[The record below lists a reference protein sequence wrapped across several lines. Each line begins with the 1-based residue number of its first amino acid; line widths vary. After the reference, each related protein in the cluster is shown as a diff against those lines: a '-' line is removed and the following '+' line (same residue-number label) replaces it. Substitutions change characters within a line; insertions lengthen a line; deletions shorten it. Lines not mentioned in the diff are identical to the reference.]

1 MSLDIYSKKLVLP
14 FILIQRLDHVHVNDA
29 GVKWALDLETKIS
42 PNTWYNPVTNLNA
55 IRGSSSED
63 AHDLTGPFQW

>member
-14 FILIQRLDHVHVNDA
+14 LVLIQGLHHVHVNDA
-29 GVKWALDLETKIS
+29 GVEWTLDLKTTIS
-42 PNTWYNPVTNLNA
+42 PNTWYNPGTNLND

-63 AHDLTGPFQW
+63 AHDLAGPFQ